1 MAAAT
6 ISGLSTLG
14 VVLGYA
20 VETTAGTKPEAFT
33 ALDRING
40 IGGLSMDPETIDSSA
55 LTDSITRYVM
65 GRADTG
71 GSFTVTV
78 NVTSETIA
86 QWEAAF
92 TASATGRAANKR
104 TWFEIYHPSMT
115 NAFFVAGY
123 LPTKFPIPE
132 TSQNSLWTVEIGIVV
147 DELVGLDTAV
157 APTAG

>member
-20 VETTAGTKPEAFT
+20 VETTVGTKPEAFT

-40 IGGLSMDPETIDSSA
+40 IGGLSLDPEAIDSSA
-55 LTDSITRYVM
+55 ITDAVTRYVM
-65 GRADTG
+65 GRADSG
-71 GSFTVTV
+71 GKFPVTV

-104 TWFEIYHPSMT
+104 TWFD
-115 NAFFVAGY
+115 VC
-123 LPTKFPIPE
+123 
-132 TSQNSLWTVEIGIVV
+132 
-147 DELVGLDTAV
+147 
-157 APTAG
+157 APTPPSSASASASSQCANPGRRSDGSVAYS